1 MTLRIACLG
10 GSNTLG
16 VRTTRGYP
24 EHLPYLLP
32 GRPLVYNLGLPGGK
46 TLDVLRGLPAAFR
59 SLPGDV
65 DVAVFGVPL
74 HDAQGGGVPPKEL
87 EALLGLLIDQ
97 VVDYRCKLIL
107 CTPTPIVQDKG
118 EVRGFGRPSR
128 RWIEKAVQVIET
140 MATSEDRHSVA
151 AVCRWH
157 LMDKAL
163 LADAI
168 HPGPAGCR
176 WQAEV
181 VAEAV
186 KSL

>member
-32 GRPLVYNLGLPGGK
+32 GRPIVYNLGIPGAK

-59 SLPGDV
+59 SLPGAV
-65 DVAVFGVPL
+65 DVAIFGLPF

-107 CTPTPIVQDKG
+107 CTPTPIAIPADQKG
-118 EVRGFGRPSR
+118 EVKGFGRPSR
-128 RWIEKAVQVIET
+128 RWIEKAVQVV
-140 MATSEDRHSVA
+140 ATSA
-151 AVCRWH
+151 AALDLPVVPWH
-157 LMDKAL
+157 TMPKEL
-163 LADAI
+163 LADAV
-168 HPGPAGCR
+168 HPSPAGCL
-176 WQAEV
+176 WQAQQ
-181 VAEAV
+181 VAKV
-186 KSL
+186 LG